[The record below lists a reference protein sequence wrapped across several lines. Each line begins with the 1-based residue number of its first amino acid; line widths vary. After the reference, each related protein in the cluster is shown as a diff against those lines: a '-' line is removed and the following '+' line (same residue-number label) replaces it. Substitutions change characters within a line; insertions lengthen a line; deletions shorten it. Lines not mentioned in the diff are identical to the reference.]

1 MNKKKCIDKIMRL
14 LKKEQ
19 NEMDFKDFAD
29 MQLTLEYCK
38 EILKKKQSEHT
49 NNKVKSRKITEW
61 KEGWFG
67 K

>member
-29 MQLTLEYCK
+29 MKLKLEYCK
-38 EILKKKQSEHT
+38 EILKKKQIEHT

>member
-1 MNKKKCIDKIMRL
+1 MNKKKCIDKIMRIV
-14 LKKEQ
+14 KKEQ

-49 NNKVKSRKITEW
+49 NNKAKSRKITEW